1 MPDFMYHLPTDTEP
15 VTVSLETNRFTCLS
29 KTDYRTHRWHFI
41 KCRSNII
48 EMSEHKTQAASMA
61 PRNRIEIITLV
72 TQLGLTI
79 WEIASCSSWKKVRYL
94 QKQHAGNPVDT
105 TTFKASFI
113 HSRVSPVLLNTNTT
127 GSGALSWSAWKF
139 HRCNR
144 TELCQGQMHW
154 T

>member
-1 MPDFMYHLPTDTEP
+1 
-15 VTVSLETNRFTCLS
+15 
-29 KTDYRTHRWHFI
+29 
-41 KCRSNII
+41 
-48 EMSEHKTQAASMA
+48 MSEHKTQAASMA

-127 GSGALSWSAWKF
+127 GSGALS
-139 HRCNR
+139 
-144 TELCQGQMHW
+144 
-154 T
+154 